1 MDTEKLRQ
9 SRRNDTRLT
18 ERRKCQ
24 KWAAT
29 HYSYRIANQQRMAAR
44 RALEWIRT
52 SQAWLVFRYEISYL
66 FSLLHSFSCI
76 QDMPPFCV
84 LLSNSVCSSP
94 TVCAPQSWWGSTHG
108 EPPLTIPLMIFMNTQ
123 KPAIGCQRWSL
134 ARFHAVCTRPY
145 TAL

>member
-9 SRRNDTRLT
+9 SRHNDVRLT
-18 ERRKCQ
+18 ERWKCQ
-24 KWAAT
+24 KRAAT
-29 HYSYRIANQQRMAAR
+29 HYCYRIANQQRKGSW
-44 RALEWIRT
+44 RALEWTRT
-52 SQAWLVFRYEISYL
+52 SLVWLVFRYEVSYL

-76 QDMPPFCV
+76 QDMPPLCV

-108 EPPLTIPLMIFMNTQ
+108 EPPLTIPLMIFINTQ

-134 ARFHAVCTRPY
+134 A
-145 TAL
+145 